1 MGTDEKKKKTIGE
14 QYQEGWNAYADSV
27 NQTAADMAAQQ
38 KAADEAYLQ
47 SMAVAEQQR
56 QQTAEQNYNRVADLL
71 KQGYSAQE
79 AMLRASQANVQKA
92 EVEDAVK
99 YKADLN
105 AAKYTGLTELAS
117 SVANMIGVGSFNA
130 ANQQYRQYSQDWMRK
145 ADQDMRLRRARIDNL
160 RERQRAMQNRLDQ
173 LRQSNNLTLL
183 QQQAAEDAAR
193 NKYATDRANV
203 QRESA
208 LAQAKIIAGANNDA
222 AQARLK
228 GQTAAVEANEQ
239 QRQFNAKM
247 GQDATLQRERMEQT
261 YRLHGF
267 TKNEKGEWVA
277 PDVSAS
283 GSGGSGKGS
292 GGNRYDVTI
301 DGTNVVLNIPKETY
315 SRALLD
321 GKAELRDDLVKITG
335 ANSWEE
341 LKNGT
346 GRRGAYS
353 EYADI
358 INALSKTGDNEA
370 DNDVIDRFVQDHR
383 AEVNEF
389 NKHLFR
395 VSSGSINYGPR
406 NTAKSGVLKSETE
419 DNDNTGWDAGGNTG
433 WNAGGV
439 TSANAF
445 MQGIHQQA
453 AAKKK

>member
-38 KAADEAYLQ
+38 KAADVAYLQ
-47 SMAVAEQQR
+47 SMAAAEQQR
-56 QQTAEQNYNRVADLL
+56 QQTAEQNYNKVADLL
-71 KQGYSAQE
+71 KHGYSAQE

-193 NKYATDRANV
+193 NKYATDRANA

-222 AQARLK
+222 AAARLK
-228 GQTAAVEANEQ
+228 GQTAAAEANEQ
-239 QRQFNAKM
+239 QRQFNARM
-247 GQDATLQRERMEQT
+247 G
-261 YRLHGF
+261 
-267 TKNEKGEWVA
+267 
-277 PDVSAS
+277 
-283 GSGGSGKGS
+283 
-292 GGNRYDVTI
+292 
-301 DGTNVVLNIPKETY
+301 
-315 SRALLD
+315 
-321 GKAELRDDLVKITG
+321 
-335 ANSWEE
+335 
-341 LKNGT
+341 
-346 GRRGAYS
+346 
-353 EYADI
+353 
-358 INALSKTGDNEA
+358 
-370 DNDVIDRFVQDHR
+370 
-383 AEVNEF
+383 
-389 NKHLFR
+389 
-395 VSSGSINYGPR
+395 
-406 NTAKSGVLKSETE
+406 
-419 DNDNTGWDAGGNTG
+419 
-433 WNAGGV
+433 
-439 TSANAF
+439 
-445 MQGIHQQA
+445 QQA
-453 AAKKK
+453 AQHRESLEAQYKMRGWKKDGNGNWNPPTDKPEDLVSFSVGASGDNPGLRWKGSAGWLKETLLTNTQNITDLAEGDKIALENILNDEKVTPEKLQTYLKTLIPKSPQLQTIINDGNMLSPEARTFGSATGWTDPADIWG